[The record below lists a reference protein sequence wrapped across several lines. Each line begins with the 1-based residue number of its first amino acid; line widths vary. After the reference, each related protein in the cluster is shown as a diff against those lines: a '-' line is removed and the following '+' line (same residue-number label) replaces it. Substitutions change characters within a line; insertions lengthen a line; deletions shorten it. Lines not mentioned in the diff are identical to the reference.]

1 MARIGWRTITGR
13 HTQTPSRILLK
24 IGFNCQF
31 FRQGRPTT
39 VLAWSVEGRTPVERI
54 LAQRKPVNLVS
65 SEK

>member
-1 MARIGWRTITGR
+1 
-13 HTQTPSRILLK
+13 
-24 IGFNCQF
+24 
-31 FRQGRPTT
+31 